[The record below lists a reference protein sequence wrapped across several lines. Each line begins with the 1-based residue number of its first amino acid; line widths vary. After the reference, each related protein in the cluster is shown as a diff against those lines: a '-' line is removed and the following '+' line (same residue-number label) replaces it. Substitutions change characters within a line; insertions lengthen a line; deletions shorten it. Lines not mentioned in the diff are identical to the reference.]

1 MKFKADRQILMNGI
15 GTVIRSVPN
24 RSTLS
29 ILECILIKA
38 DSTGLTLTANDMET
52 AIQTHVDADVQED
65 GLIAIEARLFHEIIR
80 KMPDREIK
88 FASDEKFAIKL
99 TAGKSK
105 FSIGGRD
112 GREFTGIP
120 DIGSADSYTM
130 PQGLLKE
137 MVQTTIFAADAS
149 GDNRI
154 MNGEYLEIK
163 DGVFTITALDG
174 HRIARRA
181 ASVGNVRNTSAI
193 IPSKALGDVS
203 RLLSSEDDVSVI
215 ISVTKNHASFRFE
228 NTIMVVRLVGG
239 KYFDVDRMISH
250 GYEVTVSI
258 DRGQLVSSMER
269 GLLFTREGNAKP
281 IIMDIGDN
289 EITLSIR
296 SNMGDMS
303 ETLDAETDGNGFA
316 IGFNPKFMLDALRA
330 VPDDTVT
337 LRMINQKSPCF
348 ITDDAETYLYLVLP
362 VQFVR

>member
-52 AIQTHVDADVQED
+52 AIQTHVDADVQEN
-65 GLIAIEARLFHEIIR
+65 GLIAVEARLFHEIIR

-88 FASDEKFAIKL
+88 FASDEKFAIRL

-130 PQGLLKE
+130 PQELLKG

-154 MNGEYLEIK
+154 MNGEYLEVK
-163 DGVFTITALDG
+163 DGIFSITALDG
-174 HRIARRA
+174 HRIARRR
-181 ASVGNVRNTSAI
+181 ASVNFVNDISAI
-193 IPSKALGDVS
+193 VPSKALSDVS
-203 RLLSSEDDVSVI
+203 KLLSDGDEPVT
-215 ISVTKNHASFRFE
+215 ISISANHAMFKFGE
-228 NTIMVVRLVGG
+228 TFMVVRLVDG
-239 KYFDVDRMISH
+239 KYFDVDRMVSFGSETEISVNKT
-250 GYEVTVSI
+250 E
-258 DRGQLVSSMER
+258 LVSCMER
-269 GLLFTREGNAKP
+269 ALLFTREGNTKP
-281 IIMDIGDN
+281 IILDATDD
-289 EITLSIR
+289 EIRFSIR
-296 SNMGDMS
+296 SNMGEMS
-303 ETLDAETDGNGFA
+303 ETLDADKTGQDLA

-348 ITDDAETYLYLVLP
+348 ITDDDGSYLYLVLP